1 MGRKLL
7 GRTVTAIILVSL
19 AGPLPRVSAE
29 QSDAGPPASRSA
41 DTGPAAEGRTQ
52 KKLSEIMRGSGEGT
66 ERTTNDG
73 TTIMLEMLTYVL
85 IIVVLA
91 AAAIFVVKKVLPR
104 IGVTVPSGKRIS
116 TLETVYLG
124 PRKTVHLLRV
134 GAREIL
140 VGSSRDR
147 ICMLADVTGAF
158 EDKEDLTGAS
168 DD

>member
-1 MGRKLL
+1 MGGKLL
-7 GRTVTAIILVSL
+7 GRIVTAIILVSL
-19 AGPLPRVSAE
+19 AGPLSRVSAE
-29 QSDAGPPASRSA
+29 QGDARPPASRSA
-41 DTGPAAEGRTQ
+41 DTGPAGEAGTQ
-52 KKLSEIMRGSGEGT
+52 KKLSEIMRGSGGGG
-66 ERTTNDG
+66 ERTTDSG
-73 TTIMLEMLTYVL
+73 TAILLEMLTYVL

-91 AAAIFVVKKVLPR
+91 VLAIVVVKKVLPR

-158 EDKEDLTGAS
+158 EDKEKLTGAS